1 MIPIEND
8 DYLMLIEVLT
18 DYSATIAAV
27 MESYGENPPEVE
39 AHALLDEDARRD
51 KIEHAETLKL
61 ALLERRFVVFDARP
75 RCMVKLDNGDQC
87 DGQGRYQPFAFVHLP
102 NQDQPIAQLAIQ
114 PVLRICGKHATSDVS
129 KYISKDAW
137 RDISANTMRQSQQ
150 LVQYDDCRLMYMD
163 HGTQTMVPPPAP
175 QIALVSN

>member
-18 DYSATIAAV
+18 DYSATIAELV
-27 MESYGENPPEVE
+27 RSEGGEAPEVE
-39 AHALLDEDARRD
+39 QPDSGFTQEQLLERM
-51 KIEHAETLKL
+51 EHAETLKL
-61 ALLERRFVVFDARP
+61 ALLEQRFVVFDARP
-75 RCMVKLDNGDQC
+75 RCMVKLDNGEQC

-102 NQDQPIAQLAIQ
+102 GSDQPIAQLAIQ

-129 KYISKDAW
+129 KYISKNAW
-137 RDISANTMRQSQQ
+137 RDISATTMRQSQQ

-175 QIALVSN
+175 QIALVP